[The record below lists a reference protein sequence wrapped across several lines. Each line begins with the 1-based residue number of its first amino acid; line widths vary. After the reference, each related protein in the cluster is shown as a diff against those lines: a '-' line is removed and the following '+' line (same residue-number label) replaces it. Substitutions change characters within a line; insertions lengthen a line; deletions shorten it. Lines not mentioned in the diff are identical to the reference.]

1 MLEKRRFIHITE
13 IIEAAA
19 GKPRVMCQH
28 PVASVGLFIPNL
40 STVFLVLSL

>member
-1 MLEKRRFIHITE
+1 MLEKRRFIQITG

-19 GKPRVMCQH
+19 GKPCVMCQH
-28 PVASVGLFIPNL
+28 PAAAVGLFIPNL